1 MSEHENGN
9 FVLKCGQNQQKYQSF
24 MAISDFALLYR
35 IRRSGARY
43 QLPSSINSSCGLS
56 CDMDSIRR
64 IFPAMRTGRLVS
76 SGSGTLERLTLLAG
90 HGAGQVQKSEMRG
103 MAVKMT
109 ARQAAAHAQSGGA
122 PDEGQQRPPEK
133 WKVRPA
139 FRWPGSQGT
148 EGEAA
153 GACPRLRFAAGFMYN
168 KTEREG
174 DPLWC
179 V

>member
-76 SGSGTLERLTLLAG
+76 SGSRTLERLTLLAG
-90 HGAGQVQKSEMRG
+90 HDAGQVQKSEMRG

-109 ARQAAAHAQSGGA
+109 ARQAVAHAQSGGA
-122 PDEGQQRPPEK
+122 PGEGQQRPPEK
-133 WKVRPA
+133 SEVRPA
-139 FRWPGSQGT
+139 FRWPGSQG
-148 EGEAA
+148 GRGGGGWCLSAVA
-153 GACPRLRFAAGFMYN
+153 FCCRFH
-168 KTEREG
+168 
-174 DPLWC
+174 